1 MTKKLRMSLIAAVLS
16 LCLLFAAA
24 AIALCLPASARA
36 ENGLAQEQ
44 TAQGGGASNSSVTAE
59 VTLSEE
65 GDFTYD
71 TTDPTI
77 IKGISEAGL
86 NKIADAQTF
95 EVIFPADVVQVFTAA
110 FKGNTKLVK
119 VSFAENS
126 IFNSI
131 KSGRA
136 GAFQECTSLRE
147 VDFTNAL
154 QLKQIGS
161 SAFSN
166 CTSLSKVTFAEHLA
180 DNATM
185 TIDGVAFQNTALTS
199 FTIPAYVTSI
209 ANNAFSG
216 CQQLTTM
223 EIAEGNNSFMYYT
236 DNDGNR
242 YDQAV
247 YTKGDD
253 DNIQSLAVVASAMEK
268 ITLPYAV
275 IKNLTSDEVN
285 ELLSSFI
292 GLKSVD
298 IEENNDVYA
307 YGNCL
312 FISENSSYLS
322 EEEKGEWVRANDLI
336 LAPFSIEE
344 ITLPEKFTFAPDEL
358 DEWDSP
364 ASYFWYYFFDAVD
377 EYPLL
382 DNPFQKLKTINVEA
396 GNPVYTSIGGILY
409 KQGDDSQFWLPC
421 AATSF
426 TVPAQNTTLDFAALS
441 AYKCLQ
447 EINVEEG
454 NTAYTSVGGALF
466 TKDYSKFLI
475 PSAATSFTVP
485 AQMTT
490 LDFSALSANENLQE
504 AIVEE
509 GNPAYTSFEGAL
521 FKNDGSEFWI
531 PSGATT
537 LTIPAKITSISLSA
551 LSNNSSLREVKV
563 EEGHPT
569 YISEDGFIYNKGKTE
584 LLFAPQNATEYYA
597 PATLEKIAE
606 NVFAVYEN
614 DIRVANQIKNVYV
627 EDVEAWSK
635 IQFGNPI
642 ETAEQ
647 YEQDPTG
654 SLSVERRRAVADGL
668 KAGYGANPMSGGAN
682 MYVRE
687 GNGWK
692 LLENLT
698 VDYEGELSDL
708 AFAGCKSLRTVTI
721 GGKVTRI
728 GEMSFAMCKNIRSV
742 SVPYVGCTQE
752 YIEVNE
758 KYSFYSAYAWEIFGG
773 RGAGANGTV
782 MYEFAP
788 DTIDV
793 FTVTGYNILKETKQN
808 GGIDLDHFTYPVN
821 IIPKYAFLDSPVRK
835 IVISIDEPVEGGV
848 TLGTHA
854 IQQSAVNEID
864 LENSQIAVSKGALI
878 IHQIDTSAAASFIQT
893 ITVPK
898 TLKELPALFFWIENN
913 SSSLEKVIIPEGI
926 EYLNWNQFGNLDTL
940 TLPSTI
946 GGFDSIEGVKTVYLT
961 GFTEREGK
969 TINSY
974 QKNTNGIYVAVDS
987 KVYAQLPAV
996 AKNDDSNEDYATNK
1010 IFYQA
1015 NVVFRLKDSMGNEIA
1030 KTTETHLAAKGEN
1043 SKPYLKWAQTT
1054 GRTGDVYWAIDENYT
1069 LPAMVGH
1076 YKVDNTKWTLNGD
1089 PVTKDTFLR
1098 GDAEEYVIEQTLDT
1112 ATDIPLVPANVSF
1125 VYDGNQWE
1133 KIPAGMEITGVSAM
1147 KGGNGYYYYSADGN
1161 RMPKDAGLYLV
1172 TAKCKTG
1179 YVWFD
1184 KDTNTEEE
1192 RTFTLEIKPASASL
1206 KWFYADGTALSGVFE
1221 REYDGTSLHR
1231 SIYAEF
1237 TDLTGKTRRIPYSEL
1252 TIYLADDRS
1261 MPVYSMSDVGLYE
1274 VEASGSGNSTDGL
1287 AWLGNYTYGNNLQQ
1301 ISITPRV
1308 IDLNDYNTL
1317 AWGLKGYGS
1326 LLRDGEIYIYNGTP
1340 YAYEHPELGTPDS
1353 TLSVLDSIVRVRE
1366 SGNHVIEIGNIPAL
1380 LAGIGAQYSATYLGN
1395 TAEGVG
1401 RYTATATLTVAN
1413 GNYVF
1418 GYGLGSDLKSRGMTI
1433 TVNADGTALIT
1444 KVWYVVKIDNGL
1456 LNPADGSE
1464 YIISDWT
1471 YGDSVTIAA
1480 PRLEHGDE
1488 NADGYLTNGL
1498 VHFELLRGN
1507 ESIAS
1512 GFGRDSFNHYINSS
1526 MPAGQYTLV
1535 CTVSNVHLGN
1545 HTHWWNNEEHNNDT
1559 DGDVRYHG
1567 FTRNF
1572 TFEVK
1577 TAEIGFTLP
1586 ELTGGGYADYEWELS
1601 ENKNTFF
1608 TAFETEANKNVT
1620 LASIPRAGYWAG
1632 LSETDA
1638 AKYYGSYAF
1647 TYNLL
1652 RMNNQEYFEVSDA
1665 NLLNLIEGGA
1675 SGTYTVYFQ
1684 ITALNHTPLTA
1695 MSDERYDYYFTVTV
1709 WEKVVVPTVGDVEY
1723 TGNKVLPEVA
1733 ESNLYEAIWTADDGY
1748 VAGGAHSVSFKL
1760 YDSVH
1765 YRWASDDVTTD
1776 TVSVSFE
1783 ITKATN
1789 EWVRNPNI
1797 ISWNYG
1803 GCNADI
1809 NRIIAVPKFLDSEKN
1824 VLYSIVN
1831 ADGTAVKDGE
1841 GHEIAALVDF
1851 TADADGK
1858 VSDAVLAALQKLD
1871 AGVYN
1876 LVAKVEGTDNYHEKI
1891 TSDTAFTILPANNE
1905 WVVTPNVIRWSYSNY
1920 DKNVNLILASA
1931 RLKNNPVEFRI
1942 YSNEDLTDAHA
1953 LTAWFTAPD
1962 GIVPEAVE
1970 TILAALNQGTYY
1982 LVSKVEADGNN
1993 YMGLEPEPQ
2002 SFVIAKAAN
2011 NWLVTPNVIQW
2022 SYGGYNVNTN
2032 LILASARYSDDRH
2045 PITFKITTDE
2055 AGEHPVAGLESFTAI
2070 DGVVAND
2077 VAEKLAAFGT
2087 GTYYLISSVTYGD
2100 GDNYTSLAPEPQ
2112 EFSVTR
2118 AVNAWTVTPGVTTWI
2133 VGNYDN
2139 EEDFDATI
2147 GRILA
2152 EARFGKVDIV
2162 ITEVDN
2168 EENVVYDSANGIDNL
2183 ASAGVGIYA
2192 FSARVAGT
2200 DDYSE
2205 LTYAFNFKIFPKEG
2219 LPWWATLVIT
2229 VGALLVAAA
2238 IIFILWKKGVF
2249 QILTGKIV
2257 LAIRTRASVDA
2268 TIASVRA
2275 AKKMEEGRKSVE
2287 AAKRRER
2294 IEELQRK
2301 AAEARAMPAEE
2312 RAAMLEAKAAAQ
2324 AEKAEKMRSK
2334 SESMKKRAERM
2345 RNKSGDAQGE
2355 APEATEPEAPQSV
2368 TEETPVENAQQTEVA
2383 ASDDRSE
2390 E

>member
-1 MTKKLRMSLIAAVLS
+1 MQRFCRFVCCSRVRRLRCV
-16 LCLLFAAA
+16 CL
-24 AIALCLPASARA
+24 RR
-36 ENGLAQEQ
+36 QEQ
-44 TAQGGGASNSSVTAE
+44 RTGSRKSKPRRGGVASNSAVTAE
-59 VTLSEE
+59 VTLSDAA
-65 GDFTYD
+65 DFIIND
-71 TTDPTI
+71 TGTLTGLSDAGKAKISGGKYFELI
-77 IKGISEAGL
+77 I
-86 NKIADAQTF
+86 
-95 EVIFPADVVQVFTAA
+95 PANVKSIGYYAEIR
-110 FKGNTKLVK
+110 GNDKLVK

-185 TIDGVAFQNTALTS
+185 TIDGAAFANTALAS

-236 DNDGNR
+236 DNDGKP

-253 DNIQSLAVVASAMEK
+253 DNIQSLAVAASAMEK
-268 ITLPYAV
+268 ITLPSVV
-275 IKNLTSDEVN
+275 IDAIDDPDDVPALTEY
-285 ELLSSFI
+285 I
-292 GLKSVD
+292 QGLKVID
-298 IEENNDVYA
+298 IVEENDNVYA
-307 YGNCL
+307 FGNCL
-312 FISENSSYLS
+312 FT
-322 EEEKGEWVRANDLI
+322 KAGGKFVTGATKADDLI
-336 LAPFSIEE
+336 LAPCSIEK
-344 ITLPEKFTFAPDEL
+344 ITLPAGFTCAPDEL

-377 EYPLL
+377 EYPLWN
-382 DNPFQKLKTINVEA
+382 NPFQKLKTINVEE
-396 GNPVYTSIGGILY
+396 GNSVYTSIGGVLY
-409 KQGDDSQFWLPC
+409 KQGDYSQFWLPC

-426 TVPAQNTTLDFAALS
+426 TVPAQMTTLDFSALS

-447 EINVEEG
+447 EITVEEG

-485 AQMTT
+485 AQMET
-490 LDFSALSANENLQE
+490 LDFSAFGNKSNL
-504 AIVEE
+504 
-509 GNPAYTSFEGAL
+509 
-521 FKNDGSEFWI
+521 W
-531 PSGATT
+531 
-537 LTIPAKITSISLSA
+537 
-551 LSNNSSLREVKV
+551 EVKV
-563 EEGHPT
+563 EEGNPN
-569 YISEDGFIYNKGKTE
+569 YIAEDGFIYDKGKTE

-606 NVFAVYEN
+606 NAFAVYEN

-627 EDVEAWSK
+627 ENLEGWCK

-647 YEQDPTG
+647 YEAQPDG
-654 SLSVERRRAVADGL
+654 SLSAERRRAVADGL

-692 LLENLT
+692 LLENLV

-708 AFAGCKSLRTVTI
+708 AFAGCKSLRTVT
-721 GGKVTRI
+721 VTNNI
-728 GEMSFAMCKNIRSV
+728 TGVGEMAFAMCKNIRSI
-742 SVPYVGCTQE
+742 SLPFVGCKKE
-752 YIEVNE
+752 YVMI
-758 KYSFYSAYAWEIFGG
+758 KGLYTLYSAYFYEVFGG

-782 MYEFAP
+782 MYDLAP
-788 DTIDV
+788 ETIDV
-793 FTVTGYNILKETKQN
+793 ITITGYNILKETKL
-808 GGIDLDHFTYPVN
+808 LDDTFEDDYAGAYPVA
-821 IIPKYAFLDSPVRK
+821 IVPWSAFTDAPVRK
-835 IVISIDEPVEGGV
+835 IIISIDEADGHDIMFGFGLFRNSTV
-848 TLGTHA
+848 TE
-854 IQQSAVNEID
+854 VD
-864 LENSQIAVSKGALI
+864 LENSKVNASGKNVSSGSI
-878 IHQIDTSAAASFIQT
+878 ISDGSFIRE
-893 ITVPK
+893 ITVPN
-898 TLKELPALFFWIENN
+898 TLKEIPTLFFALDETDTT
-913 SSSLEKVIIPEGI
+913 LEKVIIPEGV
-926 EYLNWNQFGNLDTL
+926 EYLAQNDFGNLDAL
-940 TLPSTI
+940 TLPTSI
-946 GGFDSIEGVKTVYLT
+946 GGFWGIYGVKTVYLT
-961 GFTEREGK
+961 GFTQRAGQE
-969 TINSY
+969 INSVLLSD
-974 QKNTNGIYVAVDS
+974 TIYVATDS
-987 KVYAQLPAV
+987 KAYAQLPEI
-996 AKNDDSNEDYATNK
+996 AKDDNSYATAPTQK

-1015 NVVFRLKDSMGNEIA
+1015 NVVFRLKDSKDPSGKPLAEI
-1030 KTTETHLAAKGEN
+1030 TETHLAAKGEN

-1076 YKVDNTKWTLNGD
+1076 YKVDSTKWTLNGEL
-1089 PVTKDTFLR
+1089 VTKDTCLQ
-1098 GDAEEYVIEQTLDT
+1098 GDAAEYVIEQTLDT
-1112 ATDIPLVPANVSF
+1112 ATDIPLAPANVSF
-1125 VYDGNQWE
+1125 VYDGNQW
-1133 KIPAGMEITGVSAM
+1133 KDTDIPEGMEITGVSAM

-1184 KDTNTEEE
+1184 KTTNTKEE

-1206 KWFYADGTALSGVFE
+1206 NWFYAGGAADGTALSGVFE

-1287 AWLGNYTYGNNLQQ
+1287 VWLGNYTYGNNLQQ

-1380 LAGIGAQYSATYLGN
+1380 LAGIGAQYSATYIGN

-1444 KVWYVVKIDNGL
+1444 KVWYVVNIDNGL

-1471 YGDSVTIAA
+1471 YGDSVTISA

-1488 NADGYLTNGL
+1488 NADNYLTNGL

-1512 GFGRDSFNHYINSS
+1512 GFGRDSFNYYINSS

-1577 TAEIGFTLP
+1577 TAEIGFTLS

-1601 ENKNTFF
+1601 ENKNGFF
-1608 TAFETEANKNVT
+1608 AAFETEANKNVT
-1620 LASIPRAGYWAG
+1620 LASIPRAGYWYG

-1695 MSDERYDYYFTVTV
+1695 MSDERYGYFFTVTV
-1709 WEKVVVPTVGDVEY
+1709 WEKVVVPTVSDVEY

-1733 ESNLYEAIWTADDGY
+1733 ESNLYEAIWTTDDGY

-1765 YRWASDDVTTD
+1765 YRWASDEVTTD

-1803 GCNADI
+1803 GCDADI

-1831 ADGTAVKDGE
+1831 EDGTAVKDGE

-1858 VSDAVLAALQKLD
+1858 VSDTVLAALQKLD

-1891 TSDTAFTILPANNE
+1891 TSDTAFTILPASNE

-1970 TILAALNQGTYY
+1970 TVLKELDQGTYY

-1993 YMGLEPEPQ
+1993 YMGLAPEPQ

-2011 NWLVTPNVIQW
+2011 NWLITPNVIQW

-2077 VAEKLAAFGT
+2077 VAQKLAAFGT

-2345 RNKSGDAQGE
+2345 RNKSGVQDE
-2355 APEATEPEAPQSV
+2355 APEATEPEATQSV

>member
-1 MTKKLRMSLIAAVLS
+1 MRCA
-16 LCLLFAAA
+16 C
-24 AIALCLPASARA
+24 PRR
-36 ENGLAQEQ
+36 QEQ
-44 TAQGGGASNSSVTAE
+44 RTGSRKSKPRRGGVASNSAVTAE
-59 VTLSEE
+59 VTLS
-65 GDFTYD
+65 DAAYFTYD
-71 TTDPTI
+71 STDTTKLT
-77 IKGISEAGL
+77 GISEAGL

-110 FKGNTKLVK
+110 FQGNTKLVK

-126 IFNSI
+126 QCS
-131 KSGRA
+131 S
-136 GAFQECTSLRE
+136 FQVNRWQRNVFLNCTALKE
-147 VDFTNAL
+147 VDFTNATKL
-154 QLKQIGS
+154 NTVFS
-161 SAFSN
+161 SLFEG
-166 CTSLSKVTFAEHLA
+166 CTSLDTVTFADALQ
-180 DNATM
+180 DNAEL
-185 TIDGVAFQNTALTS
+185 TIASNAFKNTGFTS
-199 FTIPAYVTSI
+199 FTIPAYATSV
-209 ANNAFSG
+209 ARDAFAE
-216 CQQLTTM
+216 CKYFTTLSV
-223 EIAEGNNSFMYYT
+223 AEGNAKYTYYT
-236 DNDGNR
+236 DADGNR

-247 YTKGDD
+247 YEKGEDGT
-253 DNIQSLAVVASAMEK
+253 ISAFSFAPFAMKK
-268 ITLPYAV
+268 ITLPYGA
-275 IKNLTSDEVN
+275 IKNLETWDVMDLLNSAS
-285 ELLSSFI
+285 ELQT
-292 GLKSVD
+292 VT
-298 IEENNDVYA
+298 IEENDDVYA

-312 FISENSSYLS
+312 FVKEGGRFD
-322 EEEKGEWVRANDLI
+322 GEVLPANDLI
-336 LAPFSIEE
+336 LAPYSAEE
-344 ITLPEKFTFAPDEL
+344 IALPAGFIHECEASSADDQSTWFWTLYLQSMQQNMSGFVHFRQLKKFT
-358 DEWDSP
+358 
-364 ASYFWYYFFDAVD
+364 VD
-377 EYPLL
+377 E
-382 DNPFQKLKTINVEA
+382 N
-396 GNPVYTSIGGILY
+396 NPVYTSVGGSLFKKDFSKY
-409 KQGDDSQFWLPC
+409 YVPY

-426 TVPAQNTTLDFAALS
+426 TVPAGMETFD
-441 AYKCLQ
+441 
-447 EINVEEG
+447 
-454 NTAYTSVGGALF
+454 
-466 TKDYSKFLI
+466 
-475 PSAATSFTVP
+475 P
-485 AQMTT
+485 AP
-490 LDFSALSANENLQE
+490 LKAN
-504 AIVEE
+504 
-509 GNPAYTSFEGAL
+509 
-521 FKNDGSEFWI
+521 
-531 PSGATT
+531 
-537 LTIPAKITSISLSA
+537 
-551 LSNNSSLREVKV
+551 
-563 EEGHPT
+563 
-569 YISEDGFIYNKGKTE
+569 GFIKSINAEEENPNYASYHGVLYKKDMTE
-584 LLFAPQNATEYYA
+584 IVAAPSIITDFYVPES
-597 PATLEKIAE
+597 LEKIGE
-606 NVFAVYEN
+606 TVFFPSDSYSKN
-614 DIRVANQIKNVYV
+614 TIKNVYV
-627 EDVEAWSK
+627 TDLVKWSQ
-635 IQFGNPI
+635 IQFGEPI
-642 ETAEQ
+642 ETDEQ
-647 YEQDPTG
+647 YAGNPDG
-654 SLSVERRRAVADGL
+654 SLSKERRRNVAGNL
-668 KAGYGANPMSGGAN
+668 LNRRGANPLSGGADL
-682 MYVRE
+682 YVRDGARWALVEQLVLDFE
-687 GNGWK
+687 GK
-692 LLENLT
+692 ISE
-698 VDYEGELSDL
+698 L
-708 AFAGCKSLRTVTI
+708 AFAGCNSIRSVVITN
-721 GGKVTRI
+721 KVTRI
-728 GEMSFAMCKNIRSV
+728 GEMAFAMCKNIRSM
-742 SVPYVGCTQE
+742 SVPYIGDRQDYSYIVGKATDTRN
-752 YIEVNE
+752 Y
-758 KYSFYSAYAWEIFGG
+758 YLTPRAYEIFGG
-773 RGAGANGTV
+773 RGNLDLGGT
-782 MYEFAP
+782 YAYSLAP
-788 DTIDV
+788 DMMDS
-793 FTVTGYNILKETKQN
+793 FTVTGYNVMQSVVLRDGLTWDETLQQF
-808 GGIDLDHFTYPVN
+808 GVPEPGSVVYGIPER
-821 IIPKYAFLDSPVRK
+821 AFSDAPIKKV
-835 IVISIDEPVEGGV
+835 IISIDNADGHELVLGQGLFGSSKV
-848 TLGTHA
+848 TAVDLRNSKVT
-854 IQQSAVNEID
+854 SAGNVVFS
-864 LENSQIAVSKGALI
+864 NSQIEEV
-878 IHQIDTSAAASFIQT
+878 
-893 ITVPK
+893 TVPD
-898 TLKELPALFFWIENN
+898 TM
-913 SSSLEKVIIPEGI
+913 KVIGSGFFFDMYGGAIKKVVIPENV
-926 EYLNWNQFGNLDTL
+926 EYIDYQNFTALDTL

-946 GGFDSIEGVKTVYLT
+946 GGFGSLNGIKTVYLT
-961 GFTEREGK
+961 GWTDYENSEYSVPKIEIDDIPYVATNAEIYANLPAWLRTGEGNEDAS
-969 TINSY
+969 NSY
-974 QKNTNGIYVAVDS
+974 ALHKSV
-987 KVYAQLPAV
+987 
-996 AKNDDSNEDYATNK
+996 
-1010 IFYQA
+1010 FYQA
-1015 NVVFRLKDSMGNEIA
+1015 ETVFELRDANGNLLA
-1030 KTTETHLAAKGEN
+1030 SKTETHLASAMNEKGSMKYVQVQSE
-1043 SKPYLKWAQTT
+1043 Y
-1054 GRTGDVYWAIDENYT
+1054 GDPYWAIDENYT
-1069 LPAMVGH
+1069 LPDSIGY
-1076 YKVDNTKWTLNGD
+1076 YKVDNTAWTLEGARTRANA
-1089 PVTKDTFLR
+1089 TADTCLQ
-1098 GDAEEYVIEQTLDT
+1098 GTAEKYVFTQTLPADENILLT
-1112 ATDIPLVPANVSF
+1112 YGDITQPYNGKRWDAPKGLVFDYILAT
-1125 VYDGNQWE
+1125 
-1133 KIPAGMEITGVSAM
+1133 
-1147 KGGNGYYYYSADGN
+1147 KGGNGYNSSSVMPVDVGEYLIGARCKEGYAWFDDTGSGSSSREFTLTITPVSGGKVEWFYSADGSATGQN
-1161 RMPKDAGLYLV
+1161 V
-1172 TAKCKTG
+1172 T
-1179 YVWFD
+1179 
-1184 KDTNTEEE
+1184 E
-1192 RTFTLEIKPASASL
+1192 
-1206 KWFYADGTALSGVFE
+1206 TALE
-1221 REYDGTSLHR
+1221 RVYDGTSPQRLL
-1231 SIYAEF
+1231 YAEF
-1237 TDLTGKTRRIPYSEL
+1237 TDIFGNKRRVDYNNLTFYNAGDYS
-1252 TIYLADDRS
+1252 A
-1261 MPVYSMSDVGLYE
+1261 PVYSTTDAGAYE
-1274 VEASGSGNSTDGL
+1274 VALNNAGKSTDNV
-1287 AWLGNYTYGNNLQQ
+1287 AWLGNYIFEGYYQF
-1301 ISITPRV
+1301 SITPRV

-1366 SGNHVIEIGNIPAL
+1366 SGNHEIEIGNIPAL

-1545 HTHWWNNEEHNNDT
+1545 HTHWWNNEEHNNGT

-1586 ELTGGGYADYEWELS
+1586 ALTGGGYADYEWELS

-1608 TAFETEANKNVT
+1608 TAFETEANKNVI

-1803 GCNADI
+1803 GCDADI

-1831 ADGTAVKDGE
+1831 EDGTAVKDGE

-1876 LVAKVEGTDNYHEKI
+1876 LVAKVEGTGNYHEKI

-1970 TILAALNQGTYY
+1970 TILAELNQGTYY

-2139 EEDFDATI
+2139 EEDFDAAI

-2355 APEATEPEAPQSV
+2355 APEATEPEATQSV

>member
-44 TAQGGGASNSSVTAE
+44 TAQGGVASNSSATAE
-59 VTLSEE
+59 VTLSDAA
-65 GDFTYD
+65 DFTYD
-71 TTDPTI
+71 STDNSKITGLSDEG
-77 IKGISEAGL
+77 KAKISEGQYFELIIPA
-86 NKIADAQTF
+86 NVTQIFADEF
-95 EVIFPADVVQVFTAA
+95 E
-110 FKGNTKLVK
+110 GNDKLVK
-119 VSFAENS
+119 LSFAENS
-126 IFNSI
+126 HFTTFDTGWWGSFSDC
-131 KSGRA
+131 KSLKVVDLTNA
-136 GAFQECTSLRE
+136 TELTAISDSAFSGCTSLDT
-147 VDFTNAL
+147 VIFPVSLKDGAVMSIDDF
-154 QLKQIGS
+154 
-161 SAFSN
+161 AF
-166 CTSLSKVTFAEHLA
+166 E
-180 DNATM
+180 
-185 TIDGVAFQNTALTS
+185 NTALTS

-209 ANNAFSG
+209 SYYAFSG
-216 CQQLTTM
+216 CKQLTTV
-223 EIAEGNNSFMYYT
+223 EIAEGNNSFMHYT
-236 DNDGNR
+236 DNDGKP

-253 DNIQSLAVVASAMEK
+253 GSVQSFVVAASTMEK
-268 ITLPYAV
+268 ITLPYNA
-275 IKNLTSDEVN
+275 IKNLSYSRVRT
-285 ELLSSFI
+285 LLNNVKA
-292 GLKSVD
+292 LKTVE
-298 IEENNDVYA
+298 IEDNPDVYA
-307 YGNCL
+307 FGNCL
-312 FISENSSYLS
+312 FVKEGGKFHNDTR
-322 EEEKGEWVRANDLI
+322 EKYANDLI
-336 LAPFSIEE
+336 LAPNSVEN
-344 ITLPEKFTFAPDEL
+344 ITLPKEFSLKCVEGGFSQQTSTFWSFYLKSLTQEAG
-358 DEWDSP
+358 S
-364 ASYFWYYFFDAVD
+364 
-377 EYPLL
+377 
-382 DNPFQKLKTINVEA
+382 KLKTINVKE
-396 GNPVYTSIGGILY
+396 GNSTFMSIGGVLY
-409 KQGDDSQFWLPC
+409 EKDDYSQFWLPC

-426 TVPAQNTTLDFAALS
+426 TVPAQMTTDFTKLSSRLS
-441 AYKCLQ
+441 AYQNLQ
-447 EINVEEG
+447 KVIVEEG
-454 NTAYTSVGGALF
+454 HPSLMSVGGALYEQG
-466 TKDYSKFLI
+466 DYSKFWL
-475 PSAATSFTVP
+475 PSGATSFTVP

-504 AIVEE
+504 VNVEE
-509 GNPAYTSFEGAL
+509 GNSAFTTFEGAL

-551 LSNNSSLREVKV
+551 LGNNSSLREVKV

-569 YISEDGFIYNKGKTE
+569 YISEDGFIYDKGKTE

-606 NVFAVYEN
+606 NAFAVYED

-627 EDVEAWSK
+627 ENLEGWCK

-647 YEQDPTG
+647 YEAQPDG
-654 SLSVERRRAVADGL
+654 SLSAERRRAVADGL

-692 LLENLT
+692 LLENLV

-708 AFAGCKSLRTVTI
+708 AFAGCKSLRTVT
-721 GGKVTRI
+721 VTNNI
-728 GEMSFAMCKNIRSV
+728 TGVGEMSFAMCKNIRSI
-742 SVPYVGCTQE
+742 SLPFVGCKKE
-752 YIEVNE
+752 YVMINGQ
-758 KYSFYSAYAWEIFGG
+758 YTLYSAYFYEVFGG
-773 RGAGANGTV
+773 RGGGANGTV
-782 MYEFAP
+782 MYDLAP
-788 DTIDV
+788 ETIDV
-793 FTVTGYNILKETKQN
+793 ITITGYNILKKT
-808 GGIDLDHFTYPVN
+808 IILDSAATDDYAGAYPVA
-821 IIPKYAFLDSPVRK
+821 IVPWSAFQNAPVRK
-835 IVISIDEPVEGGV
+835 IIISIDETDGRDIMFGFGLFRNSTV
-848 TLGTHA
+848 TE
-854 IQQSAVNEID
+854 VD
-864 LENSQIAVSKGALI
+864 LENSKVNASGGNVSSASI
-878 IHQIDTSAAASFIQT
+878 ISDGSFIRE
-893 ITVPK
+893 ITVPN
-898 TLKELPALFFWIENN
+898 TLKEIPTLFFALDETDTT
-913 SSSLEKVIIPEGI
+913 LEKVIIPEGV
-926 EYLNWNQFGNLDTL
+926 EYLAQNDFGNLDAL
-940 TLPSTI
+940 TLPTSI
-946 GGFDSIEGVKTVYLT
+946 GGFWGIWGVKTVYLT
-961 GFTEREGK
+961 GFTQRAGQE
-969 TINSY
+969 INSVLLSD
-974 QKNTNGIYVAVDS
+974 TIYVATDS
-987 KVYAQLPAV
+987 EAYAQLPEI
-996 AKNDDSNEDYATNK
+996 AKDDDSYANAPTQK

-1069 LPAMVGH
+1069 LPDMVGH
-1076 YKVDNTKWTLNGD
+1076 YKVDSTKWTLNGKL
-1089 PVTKDTFLR
+1089 VTADTCLR
-1098 GDAEEYVIEQTLDT
+1098 GDAADYVIEQTLDAA
-1112 ATDIPLVPANVSF
+1112 ATNIEIVPANASF
-1125 VYDGNQWE
+1125 VYDGNQW
-1133 KIPAGMEITGVSAM
+1133 KIPEGMNVTRVEAI
-1147 KGGNGYYYYSADGN
+1147 KGGNGYDYYSVG
-1161 RMPKDAGLYLV
+1161 MPKDAGLYSV
-1172 TAKCKTG
+1172 RAECETG
-1179 YVWFD
+1179 YVWYD
-1184 KDTNTEEE
+1184 KETNSKDE

-1206 KWFYADGTALSGVFE
+1206 KWFYAGGGAADGTALSGVYE

-1366 SGNHVIEIGNIPAL
+1366 SGNHEIEIGNIPAL

-1395 TAEGVG
+1395 TADGVG

-1471 YGDSVTIAA
+1471 YGDSVTISA

-1545 HTHWWNNEEHNNDT
+1545 HTHWWNNEEHNSGT
-1559 DGDVRYHG
+1559 DDDVRYHG

-1577 TAEIGFTLP
+1577 TAEIGFTLS

-1601 ENKNTFF
+1601 ENKNGFF

-1695 MSDERYDYYFTVTV
+1695 MSDERYGYYFTVTV
-1709 WEKVVVPTVGDVEY
+1709 WEKVVVPTVADVEY

-1803 GCNADI
+1803 GCDADI

-1831 ADGTAVKDGE
+1831 EDGTAVKDGE

-1970 TILAALNQGTYY
+1970 TVLKELDQGTYY

-2139 EEDFDATI
+2139 EEDFDAAI

-2345 RNKSGDAQGE
+2345 RNKSGDAQDE
-2355 APEATEPEAPQSV
+2355 VPEATEPEATQSV